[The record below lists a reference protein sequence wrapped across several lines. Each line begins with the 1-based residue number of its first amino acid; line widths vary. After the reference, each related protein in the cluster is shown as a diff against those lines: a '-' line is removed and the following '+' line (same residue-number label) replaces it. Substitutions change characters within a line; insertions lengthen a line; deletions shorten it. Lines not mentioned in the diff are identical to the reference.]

1 MNLESDP
8 RDEVFRDE
16 VRAFIAAHLTP
27 EMAARGRRDFHPRRD
42 DLVTWTQALA
52 TRNWVAPHWPVA
64 HGGPDWRPM
73 QRFIFEEEMRAGFAP
88 TLDRIAIEL
97 VGPVLYTF
105 GTAGQKA
112 QYLPEI
118 LKAERLWCQGFS
130 EPGAGSDLASLRTRA
145 VRAKDAGGD
154 HYIVNGQKT
163 WTTEGHN
170 ADMMFA
176 LVRTDPGVKPQR
188 GISAL
193 LIDMKSPGLV
203 CRPIY
208 TIDEGLSV
216 NEVFFDDV
224 RVPAENLVGAEND
237 GWSYAKFLLSN
248 ERTNSAEA
256 PHTKRD
262 IAQIEAIA
270 RIERRNGRPL
280 IEDPVFATKLARI
293 RIDTLALEYAI
304 YRVLADE
311 GTGANA
317 VASVLKVRGSE
328 LRQRVAELA
337 VEALGD
343 YGLAVAPDPE
353 GLHNMRDDAAETPV
367 PDYGVGLSARAMF
380 RRATTIYGGANEI
393 QRTLIA
399 KTILEL

>member
-1 MNLESDP
+1 MNLEPDP
-8 RDEVFRDE
+8 RDEAFREE
-16 VRAFIAAHLTP
+16 VRAFIATHLTP
-27 EMAARGRRDFHPRRD
+27 EMEARGRRDFHPRKD
-42 DLVTWTQALA
+42 DLVAWTRALN
-52 TRNWVAPHWPVA
+52 TQGWVVPHWPVEY
-64 HGGPDWRPM
+64 GGPGWRPM

-88 TLDRIAIEL
+88 TVDRIGTEL

-105 GTAGQKA
+105 ASDEQKA
-112 QYLPEI
+112 RYLPEI
-118 LKAERLWCQGFS
+118 RNADRFWCQGFS
-130 EPGAGSDLASLRTRA
+130 EPGAGSDLASLRTKA
-145 VRAKDAGGD
+145 VRDGD

-163 WTTEGHN
+163 WTTEGHH

-176 LVRTDPGVKPQR
+176 LVRTDSEAKPQR

-193 LIDMKSPGLV
+193 LIDMNAPGLV

-208 TIDEGLSV
+208 TIDEGLTV

-224 RVPAENLVGAEND
+224 RVPVENLVGEENA
-237 GWSYAKFLLSN
+237 GWSYAKFLLGN

-270 RIERRNGRPL
+270 RIERKNGRPL
-280 IEDPVFATKLARI
+280 IDDPVFAARLGRI
-293 RIDTLALEYAI
+293 KIDTLALEYAI
-304 YRVLADE
+304 YRVLADSE
-311 GTGANA
+311 GHGGGANA

-328 LRQRVAELA
+328 LRQRVADLA

-343 YGLAVAPDPE
+343 RGLAVAADPE
-353 GLHNMRDDAAETPV
+353 GLHNMRDDAGETPV
-367 PDYGVGLSARAMF
+367 PDYGVGISARAMF

>member
-1 MNLESDP
+1 VNLESDP
-8 RDEVFRDE
+8 RDEAFRED
-16 VRAFIAAHLTP
+16 VRAFIRDTLP
-27 EMAARGRRDFHPRRD
+27 SEMAARGARDFHPNKD
-42 DLVTWTQALA
+42 DLVFWTRKL
-52 TRNWVAPHWPVA
+52 NEKGWVVPHWPVA
-64 HGGPDWRPM
+64 YGGPGWRPIEKY
-73 QRFIFEEEMRAGFAP
+73 IFEEEMRAGFAP
-88 TLDRIAIEL
+88 TIDRIGTEL

-105 GTAGQKA
+105 ASEEQKA
-112 QYLPEI
+112 KYLPEI
-118 LKAERLWCQGFS
+118 RNADRLWCQGFS

-145 VRAKDAGGD
+145 VRDGD
-154 HYIVNGQKT
+154 HYVVNGQKT
-163 WTTEGHN
+163 WTTEGHH

-176 LVRTDPGVKPQR
+176 LVRTDPEAKPQR

-193 LIDMKSPGLV
+193 LIDMNAPGLV
-203 CRPIY
+203 RRPIY
-208 TIDEGLSV
+208 TIDEGLTV

-224 RVPAENLVGAEND
+224 RVPAENLVGEENA
-237 GWSYAKFLLSN
+237 GWSYAKFLLGN

-280 IEDPVFATKLARI
+280 IEDPVFAAKLARI
-293 RIDTLALEYAI
+293 RIDTLALEFAI

-328 LRQRVAELA
+328 LRQRVADLA

-343 YGLAVAPDPE
+343 RGLAVATDPD
-353 GLHNMRDDAAETPV
+353 GQHNMRDDAGDTPV
-367 PDYGVGLSARAMF
+367 PDYGIGISAKAMF

>member
-1 MNLESDP
+1 MNLEPDP
-8 RDEVFRDE
+8 RDEAFREE
-16 VRAFIAAHLTP
+16 VRAFIRENLP
-27 EMAARGRRDFHPRRD
+27 PDMATRGRRDFHPNRD
-42 DLVTWTQALA
+42 DLVFWTRKLDEKG
-52 TRNWVAPHWPVA
+52 WVAPHWPVEY
-64 HGGPDWRPM
+64 GGPDWRPM

-105 GTAGQKA
+105 GSAEQKA
-112 QYLPEI
+112 KYLPEVFR
-118 LKAERLWCQGFS
+118 AERLWCQGFS

-145 VRAKDAGGD
+145 VRDGD

-163 WTTEGHN
+163 WTTEAHN
-170 ADMMFA
+170 ADMMLA
-176 LVRTDPGVKPQR
+176 LVRTDPDAKPQR

-193 LIDMKSPGLV
+193 LIDMRSPGLTR
-203 CRPIY
+203 RPIY

-224 RVPAENLVGAEND
+224 RVPAENLVGQENA
-237 GWSYAKFLLSN
+237 GWSYAKFLLGN
-248 ERTNSAEA
+248 ERTNSAEV

-270 RIERRNGRPL
+270 RIERKQGRPL
-280 IEDPVFATKLARI
+280 IEDPVFASRLARLK
-293 RIDTLALEYAI
+293 IDALALEYAV

-311 GTGANA
+311 GEGANS

-328 LRQRVAELA
+328 LRQRAADLA

-343 YGLAVAPDPE
+343 RGLAVAADP
-353 GLHNMRDDAAETPV
+353 
-367 PDYGVGLSARAMF
+367 
-380 RRATTIYGGANEI
+380 
-393 QRTLIA
+393 
-399 KTILEL
+399 

>member
-1 MNLESDP
+1 MNLEPDP
-8 RDEVFRDE
+8 RDEAFRRE
-16 VRAFIAAHLTP
+16 VRAFIAAHLP
-27 EMAARGRRDFHPRRD
+27 PAMAARGLRDFHPRRD
-42 DLVTWTQALA
+42 DLVAWTRALGGKG
-52 TRNWVAPHWPVA
+52 WVAPHWPVA
-64 HGGPDWRPM
+64 YGGPDWRPM

-88 TLDRIAIEL
+88 AGDRIAIEL

-105 GTAGQKA
+105 GSPAQKA
-112 QYLPEI
+112 RYLPEI
-118 LKAERLWCQGFS
+118 LRAERLWCQGFS

-145 VRAKDAGGD
+145 VRDGD
-154 HYIVNGQKT
+154 HYVVNGQKT

-176 LVRTDPGVKPQR
+176 LVRTDTAAKPQR

-193 LIDMKSPGLV
+193 LIDMRSPGLV

-224 RVPAENLVGAEND
+224 RVPAENLVGTENE
-237 GWSYAKFLLSN
+237 GWSYAKFLLGN

-280 IEDPVFATKLARI
+280 IEDPVFATRLARI
-293 RIDTLALEYAI
+293 KIDTLALEYAI

-311 GTGANA
+311 EGHGGGANA

-328 LRQRVAELA
+328 LRQRVADLA

-343 YGLAVAPDPE
+343 RGLAVAPDPE
-353 GLHNMRDDAAETPV
+353 GLHAMRADAGEAPV
-367 PDYGVGLSARAMF
+367 PEYGVGLAAKAMF

>member
-8 RDEVFRDE
+8 RDEAFRAE
-16 VRAFIAAHLTP
+16 VRAFIRDALPP
-27 EMAARGRRDFHPRRD
+27 EMAARGRRDFHPNKD
-42 DLVTWTQALA
+42 DLVFWTRKL
-52 TRNWVAPHWPVA
+52 NEKGWVVPHWPVA
-64 HGGPDWRPM
+64 YGGPGWRPIETY
-73 QRFIFEEEMRAGFAP
+73 IFEEEMRAGFAP
-88 TLDRIAIEL
+88 TIDRIGTEL

-105 GTAGQKA
+105 ASDEQKA
-112 QYLPEI
+112 KYLPEI
-118 LKAERLWCQGFS
+118 RNADRIWCQGFS
-130 EPGAGSDLASLRTRA
+130 EPGSGSDLASLRTRA
-145 VRAKDAGGD
+145 VRDGD
-154 HYIVNGQKT
+154 HYVVNGQKT
-163 WTTEGHN
+163 WTTEGHH

-176 LVRTDPGVKPQR
+176 LVRTDAEAKPQR

-203 CRPIY
+203 RRPIY
-208 TIDEGLSV
+208 TIDEGLTV

-224 RVPAENLVGAEND
+224 QVPVGNLVGEENA
-237 GWSYAKFLLSN
+237 GWSYAKFLLGN

-270 RIERRNGRPL
+270 RIERKNGKPL
-280 IEDPVFATKLARI
+280 IEDPVFAKKLARI

-328 LRQRVAELA
+328 LRQRVADLA

-343 YGLAVAPDPE
+343 RGLAVAPDPE
-353 GLHNMRDDAAETPV
+353 GHHNLRDDAGDIPV
-367 PDYGVGLSARAMF
+367 PDYGVGLSAKAMF